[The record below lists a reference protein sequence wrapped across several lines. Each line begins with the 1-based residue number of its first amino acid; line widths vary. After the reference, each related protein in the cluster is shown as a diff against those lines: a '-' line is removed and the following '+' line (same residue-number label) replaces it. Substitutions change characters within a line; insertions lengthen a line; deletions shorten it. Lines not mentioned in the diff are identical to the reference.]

1 MEEMMKTNK
10 VTKLGI
16 SLLSVAALG
25 VVAPAL
31 TDVPVFGVSIVK
43 ADEKQEPIKYLIDYL
58 DADTGEEITH
68 EIGVLNPGETINIYK
83 NIDGYEVVTNRSWMP
98 DFNVDYR
105 TMNRHFGFA
114 DGRQYTFLR
123 YKKVNADA
131 KPSDTSKPEVKPET
145 KPSETPKPEVKPE
158 PAPKEEEKQEPLKY
172 RIRYLDEHS
181 REIASMETGVLN
193 PGESINIHKDIEG
206 YQVVSNFSW
215 MPGYNLTH
223 DIARTFF
230 YGAKDGYLEGYL
242 RYKKLDA
249 DAKPSDTPKP
259 EVKPE
264 TKPSDT
270 PKPEVKPAPK
280 PSETPKPEL
289 KPEPKPSETPKPEV
303 KPETKPSE
311 TPKPEVKPE
320 TKPSDTPKPEV
331 KPEPKP
337 SETPKPEVKP
347 EPKPSDTSKPEVK
360 PAPKPSDTS
369 KPEVKPAPKPSDTS
383 KPEVKPAPKT
393 SETPKPEVKPV
404 PKPSE
409 TPKPE
414 VKPEPKPSDTSK
426 PEVKPELKPQTNSN
440 TAPTAP
446 VKPVGQTSNSKA
458 DKPTAKKETPALPN
472 TGEQSSSL
480 SLVGLLLASL
490 GLAGLTYKGR
500 H

>member
-1 MEEMMKTNK
+1 MKTNK

-31 TDVPVFGVSIVK
+31 TDVPVFGASVVK
-43 ADEKQEPIKYLIDYL
+43 AEERQGQIKI
-58 DADTGEEITH
+58 
-68 EIGVLNPGETINIYK
+68 
-83 NIDGYEVVTNRSWMP
+83 
-98 DFNVDYR
+98 
-105 TMNRHFGFA
+105 
-114 DGRQYTFLR
+114 
-123 YKKVNADA
+123 
-131 KPSDTSKPEVKPET
+131 
-145 KPSETPKPEVKPE
+145 
-158 PAPKEEEKQEPLKY
+158 

-181 REIASMETGVLN
+181 REIAPMYTGVLN
-193 PGESINIHKDIEG
+193 PGESVNIYKDIEG
-206 YQVVSNFSW
+206 HQVVSNFSW
-215 MPGYNLTH
+215 MPGYNLTYN
-223 DIARTFF
+223 IASTYF

-242 RYKKLDA
+242 RYKKLD
-249 DAKPSDTPKP
+249 PTPTPKP

-270 PKPEVKPAPK
+270 PQ
-280 PSETPKPEL
+280 
-289 KPEPKPSETPKPEV
+289 PEV

-331 KPEPKP
+331 KPEPAPKAEETRPLEYRIVYYDKDTREEIAPPKIGTINPGEIVNIHKDIDGYQVVSNYDEWMPGFNASYRIMSEYFGFSKGRLFMYLDYKKLDADAKPSDTPKPEVKPETKPSETPKPEVNPETKPSETPKPEVKPAPKPSDPPKPEVKPEPKP

-347 EPKPSDTSKPEVK
+347 EPKPSETPKPEVK

-369 KPEVKPAPKPSDTS
+369 KPEVKP
-383 KPEVKPAPKT
+383 EI
-393 SETPKPEVKPV
+393 
-404 PKPSE
+404 
-409 TPKPE
+409 
-414 VKPEPKPSDTSK
+414 
-426 PEVKPELKPQTNSN
+426 KPQTNSN

-458 DKPTAKKETPALPN
+458 DKPTSKKETSALPN

>member
-1 MEEMMKTNK
+1 MKTNK

-31 TDVPVFGVSIVK
+31 TDAPVFGTTVVK
-43 ADEKQEPIKYLIDYL
+43 A
-58 DADTGEEITH
+58 EE
-68 EIGVLNPGETINIYK
+68 
-83 NIDGYEVVTNRSWMP
+83 
-98 DFNVDYR
+98 
-105 TMNRHFGFA
+105 
-114 DGRQYTFLR
+114 RQGQ
-123 YKKVNADA
+123 
-131 KPSDTSKPEVKPET
+131 VKI
-145 KPSETPKPEVKPE
+145 
-158 PAPKEEEKQEPLKY
+158 

-181 REIASMETGVLN
+181 REIAPMYTGVLN
-193 PGESINIHKDIEG
+193 PGESVNIYKDIEG
-206 YQVVSNFSW
+206 HQVVSNFSW
-215 MPGYNLTH
+215 MPGYNLTYN
-223 DIARTFF
+223 IASTYF

-242 RYKKLDA
+242 RYKKLD
-249 DAKPSDTPKP
+249 PTP
-259 EVKPE
+259 
-264 TKPSDT
+264 
-270 PKPEVKPAPK
+270 
-280 PSETPKPEL
+280 
-289 KPEPKPSETPKPEV
+289 TPKPEV

-320 TKPSDTPKPEV
+320 PKPSETPKPEVKPEPAPKAEETRPLEYRIVYYDKDTREEIAPPKTGTINPGETVNIYRDIDGYQVVSNYDEWMPGFNASYRIMSEYFGFSKGRLFMYLDYKKVNADAKPSDTPKPEV
-331 KPEPKP
+331 KPETKP

-360 PAPKPSDTS
+360 PGTTPSETP
-369 KPEVKPAPKPSDTS
+369 KPEVKPAPKPS
-383 KPEVKPAPKT
+383 
-393 SETPKPEVKPV
+393 ETPKPEVKPE

-458 DKPTAKKETPALPN
+458 DKPTSKKETPALPN